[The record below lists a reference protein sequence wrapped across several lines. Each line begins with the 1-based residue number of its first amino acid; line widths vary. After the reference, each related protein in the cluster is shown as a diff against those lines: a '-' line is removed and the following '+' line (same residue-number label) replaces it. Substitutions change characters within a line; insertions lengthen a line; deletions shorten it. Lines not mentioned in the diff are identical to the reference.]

1 MQMDKVVHFEVPYDD
16 LERAKKFY
24 IDVFGWKIQSMPEMN
39 YNIVHTVDVD
49 EQQMPKD
56 KGAINGGMYKRD
68 DLSAK
73 GPVIVISVQSID
85 ESIKKIEKVG
95 GKVFKSKV
103 SVGQMGF
110 YAQII
115 DTEGNIIGLWENVT
129 S

>member
-1 MQMDKVVHFEVPYDD
+1 
-16 LERAKKFY
+16 
-24 IDVFGWKIQSMPEMN
+24 
-39 YNIVHTVDVD
+39 
-49 EQQMPKD
+49 MPKD

-68 DLSAK
+68 GLSAK

-95 GKVFKSKV
+95 GKIFKPKV

-115 DTEGNIIGLWENVT
+115 DTEGNIIGLWENVA

>member
-85 ESIKKIEKVG
+85 ESIKKTEKVG